1 MVQRLPIG
9 QGAAHIDDST
19 AEQAIRNGLLFAH
32 NLSSEVEAAD
42 AKGLYPQEFLVC
54 SLRYYLNFCRLRIA
68 PLVYD
73 FRELIPSA
81 AYRSGRD
88 CGDSDPRTR
97 KEVWRVGVADRARR
111 PGVLGG
117 ALGSLRREADQLK

>member
-42 AKGLYPQEFLVC
+42 AKVLYPKEFLVC
-54 SLRYYLNFCRLRIA
+54 SLRYYLNFCRLQII
-68 PLVYD
+68 PLVCD

-81 AYRSGRD
+81 AYGAGRD
-88 CGDSDPRTR
+88 SGHSELRTNWA
-97 KEVWRVGVADRARR
+97 VWRAGVADRARR
-111 PGVLGG
+111 PGVVKG
-117 ALGSLRREADQLK
+117 ALGSLRW